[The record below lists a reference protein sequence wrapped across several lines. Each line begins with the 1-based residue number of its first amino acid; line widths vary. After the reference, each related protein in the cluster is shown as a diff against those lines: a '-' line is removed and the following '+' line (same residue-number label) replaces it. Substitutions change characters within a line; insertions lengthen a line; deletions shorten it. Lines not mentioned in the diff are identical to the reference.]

1 MIEYIFF
8 DAGLRDEFVRDA
20 DELGIPCSLSDDSMG
35 LLVAIGEEYPEE
47 LLDELE
53 YRYDALQRQ
62 QASLCESAG
71 EFRRLS
77 GFNFRLPNGE
87 ARMLPVSNDIANR
100 LIANF
105 SLEEIQQLLDAAAA
119 CALEPGEEHL
129 CRILRAGG

>member
-8 DAGLRDEFVRDA
+8 DAGLRDKFVRDA
-20 DELGIPCSLSDDSMG
+20 NERGVSCTLSDDSMG
-35 LLVAIGEEYPEE
+35 LLVAIGEEHPEA

-53 YRYDALQRQ
+53 DCYDELQRQ
-62 QASLCESAG
+62 QAGLCESAG

-87 ARMLPVSNDIANR
+87 ARMLPVKNDIANR

-119 CALEPGEEHL
+119 CALEPAEEHL
-129 CRILRAGG
+129 CRVLRAGD